1 MPYSPYVPI
10 PIGSLA
16 WGTPVNNA
24 FQELDETLQTFPQDH
39 GLMYWQFDPATNM
52 VGSTI
57 TSGTVSMSKLWIRRA
72 MTVTNLAVS
81 VATVGVTLTAGQNF
95 LGLYDATGTR
105 LGVTADQTAS
115 WGTTGYKQAAL
126 TVPVAVAAGP
136 YWVAVL
142 SNAATTPAFAR
153 GSALVASIANP
164 NLTATDGRFTTG
176 PAAQTTMP
184 ANIVMASRTL
194 SGNTIWTALG

>member
-1 MPYSPYVPI
+1 MAYSPYVPI
-10 PIGSLA
+10 AIGA
-16 WGTPVNNA
+16 INWGTPVNNA
-24 FQELDETLQTFPQDH
+24 FQELDETLQALPQDH
-39 GLMYWQFDPATNM
+39 SLMYWQFDPATNM

-57 TSGTVSMSKLWIRRA
+57 TSGTVSMSKLWVRRA
-72 MTVTNLAVS
+72 TTITNLAVS
-81 VATVGVTLTAGQNF
+81 IATVGVTLTAGQNF

-105 LGVTADQTAS
+105 LGVTADLTAT
-115 WGTTGYKQAAL
+115 WGTTGFKQSPL
-126 TVPVAVAAGP
+126 TAPVAVAAGP

-164 NLTATDGRFTTG
+164 NLTAADGRFTTG
-176 PAAQTTMP
+176 PAAQTSLP

-194 SGNTIWTALG
+194 SGNTIWAAMG